1 MNGKR
6 KGSQYE
12 RDLCRKLS
20 LWISGGKNPNL
31 LWRSA
36 MSGGRST
43 LARKKGGI
51 NKEQAGDISAIDP
64 MGNRLTDSIYIEAK
78 NYKDIGLAKFFMGL
92 PGTLTGFWKET
103 VDAAK
108 YNEKTPMLLVK
119 QNFYPELIIFTPALF
134 NLVIPKKQF
143 DRTEI
148 WRKVPVVMV
157 GFLDDFL
164 DSFMLRSSMVEQV
177 QEGLKTVVKRPKIK
191 EIQNGKN
198 KNDGE

>member
-20 LWISGGKNPNL
+20 LWLSSGKNPNL

-64 MGNRLTDSIYIEAK
+64 MGNRLTDHVYLEAK
-78 NYKDIGLAKFFMGL
+78 NYKNIGLAKFFMGL
-92 PGTLTGFWKET
+92 PGTLTTFWRET
-103 VDAAK
+103 VSAAV
-108 YNEKTPMLLVK
+108 YNDKTPMLLVK
-119 QNFYPELIIFTPALF
+119 QNFYPELIICKTELF
-134 NLVIPKKQF
+134 EFLFAKSQF
-143 DRTEI
+143 DKTVIQHDNEEI
-148 WRKVPVVMV
+148 IV

-164 DSFMLRSSMVEQV
+164 ESFI
-177 QEGLKTVVKRPKIK
+177 LKPIELDKKK
-191 EIQNGKN
+191 EN
-198 KNDGE
+198 